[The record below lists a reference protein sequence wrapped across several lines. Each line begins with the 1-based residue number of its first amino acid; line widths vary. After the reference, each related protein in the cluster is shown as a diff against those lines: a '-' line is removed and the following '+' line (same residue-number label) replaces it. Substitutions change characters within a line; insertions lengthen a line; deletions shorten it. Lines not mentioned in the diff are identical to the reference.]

1 MLGTLAVI
9 LVFGGLIFF
18 HELGHFT
25 IARFFG
31 MGVKTFSL
39 GFGPAL
45 FSFQRGKT
53 VYQLAAIPL
62 GGFCSLVGEEKIE
75 DLPKPFTLEESFSLR
90 PAWQRFFVVL
100 GGSLFNLI
108 LAWLIC
114 WGIAYAYGR
123 PYMLPE
129 IGRTQAESAAQRS
142 GLLPGD
148 MILSISGQPVERW
161 EQISGLVQASQGKA
175 LLLEIKREATSET
188 GTAAPGGEPGK
199 INAPSEPAGTSATSA
214 TGTTGGATGEATGEN
229 TRHSEARPGRQ
240 AQDASQGASHILS
253 IEVTPDRRVVQNI
266 FGDDQE
272 LWIMG
277 IEPSNNR
284 IFQELGFWEAAKTG
298 VSEAYRMLELTLE
311 FLKRLLSGKGKMEE
325 VGSAVSIARVV
336 HAQTEHGLSNV
347 LFIAALIS
355 VNLGVLNLL
364 PIPVLDGGTL
374 LFLTIEMIFRK
385 PVPESFRIRAAM
397 IGMALLLS
405 LTALL
410 MVKDI
415 AAWVRDAWF

>member
-18 HELGHFT
+18 HELGHFA

-45 FSFQRGKT
+45 FSFKSGKT

-75 DLPKPFTLEESFSLR
+75 DLPEPFTLEESFSLR

-114 WGIAYAYGR
+114 WGIAYLYGK

-129 IGRTQAESAAQRS
+129 VGKTKVESAAERA
-142 GLLPGD
+142 GLKPGD
-148 MILSISGQPVERW
+148 MILSINGQPMELW
-161 EQISGLVQASQGKA
+161 EQISGAVQASQGA
-175 LLLEIKREATSET
+175 PLTLEISRKPAAATSDLGAVGQSTEPQPENNVLQESQSPVS
-188 GTAAPGGEPGK
+188 GTREEQS
-199 INAPSEPAGTSATSA
+199 APSSTPEAA
-214 TGTTGGATGEATGEN
+214 TGVLVESTGEA
-229 TRHSEARPGRQ
+229 APQ
-240 AQDASQGASHILS
+240 ILS
-253 IEVTPDRRVVQNI
+253 IEVIPTKSVVQNI

-272 LWIMG
+272 LWLMG
-277 IEPSNNR
+277 IEPSNTR
-284 IFQELGFWEAAKTG
+284 MFKELGFWEAAKTG
-298 VSEAYRMLELTLE
+298 VTEAYRMLDLTLE

-336 HAQTEHGLSNV
+336 HAQSEYGLSNV

-374 LFLTIEMIFRK
+374 LFLAIEMIFRK
-385 PVPESFRIRAAM
+385 PVPENFRMRAAM
-397 IGMALLLS
+397 AGMALLLS
-405 LTALL
+405 LTAILV
-410 MVKDI
+410 VKDI
-415 AAWVRDAWF
+415 VVWVKEAWF